1 MRDRCDYAHAAETLT
16 ADMPRVTPA
25 GVTFLAPS
33 GWSMATECG
42 VVILLPPDADSQI
55 SARVGRRPIL

>member
-33 GWSMATECG
+33 DWSEMAKAAIPRKTPENRG
-42 VVILLPPDADSQI
+42 DHSRFT
-55 SARVGRRPIL
+55 S